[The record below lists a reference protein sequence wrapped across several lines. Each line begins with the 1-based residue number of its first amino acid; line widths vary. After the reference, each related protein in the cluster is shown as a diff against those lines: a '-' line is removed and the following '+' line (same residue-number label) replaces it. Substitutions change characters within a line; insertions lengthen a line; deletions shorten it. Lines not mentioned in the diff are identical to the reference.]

1 MDDDEFEPSQPGLGR
16 RTSSRPPRPNTAR
29 MQDLGYEDPKKSNK
43 LKTSKEIKA
52 KCDQILNDIKE
63 QILDYNS
70 NFPFSVKLFDPA
82 IFDRMSKKL
91 LSNEYKNTYEFALDI
106 RNNMSAGFG

>member
-1 MDDDEFEPSQPGLGR
+1 MEGPSNSAHCMRQAVR
-16 RTSSRPPRPNTAR
+16 
-29 MQDLGYEDPKKSNK
+29 
-43 LKTSKEIKA
+43 
-52 KCDQILNDIKE
+52 
-63 QILDYNS
+63 YNS

-106 RNNMSAGFG
+106 RNNMSAGFGWLSTIVQGPDVSTYYTKLT